1 MSPPVGEVARSAG
14 GADHKTR
21 ALTTLRAG
29 AQLNDSMALK
39 GCGGKQEFSPTFFIY
54 CRYDFFST
62 SLCPLRGV
70 ISKVRRIIQIFV
82 EMHKLNRDNAQIPS
96 LNIINPCKTH
106 LKHGIMISYRRTC
119 PLPGAAAKLFR
130 RTQENVQDSY
140 QENPQPHS
148 YSYGS

>member
-1 MSPPVGEVARSAG
+1 MSASRTYFKCWHVKCFRGSILPQERIQPAILNLIRNSEFWRPV
-14 GADHKTR
+14 
-21 ALTTLRAG
+21 
-29 AQLNDSMALK
+29 
-39 GCGGKQEFSPTFFIY
+39 
-54 CRYDFFST
+54 
-62 SLCPLRGV
+62 RGL
-70 ISKVRRIIQIFV
+70 ISKVRRVIQIFV

-96 LNIINPCKTH
+96 LDIINPCKTH
-106 LKHGIMISYRRTC
+106 LKHGIMVSYRRTC

>member
-1 MSPPVGEVARSAG
+1 MPQERIQPAILNLIQNSEFWRTVRGLISNAGILSVSGEAILPQERIQPAILNLIQNSEFWRPV
-14 GADHKTR
+14 
-21 ALTTLRAG
+21 
-29 AQLNDSMALK
+29 
-39 GCGGKQEFSPTFFIY
+39 
-54 CRYDFFST
+54 
-62 SLCPLRGV
+62 RGV

>member
-1 MSPPVGEVARSAG
+1 MLYNVLVGFVF
-14 GADHKTR
+14 
-21 ALTTLRAG
+21 
-29 AQLNDSMALK
+29 AQLHYTTKRLLPFFFWMQPFLLFFYSAIFLFTAVM
-39 GCGGKQEFSPTFFIY
+39 TFFRQA
-54 CRYDFFST
+54 CVRFAELFQ
-62 SLCPLRGV
+62 
-70 ISKVRRIIQIFV
+70 KVRRIIQIFV